1 MPAAIPTKPDLL
13 GYEGKTCVV
22 TGAASGMGGAT
33 ARILGELGAEVIGLD
48 IQKIDGPIA
57 RSIQVNLM
65 EEASI
70 DAAVAEIPDSVDR
83 LFNCAGLPGAPRF
96 EALDTTLVNFVGLR
110 HLTESLLPRIPSGGA
125 VASIT
130 SVAGMGYTKNLEKLH
145 ELLATASFGEGKA
158 WLEANSDVNNGY
170 LFSKQAIIA
179 YTYAR
184 AGELARREIRINCL
198 SPAPTDTPMM
208 PAFHDQI
215 SAEFMDE
222 HFQAPVGRNATPEEM
237 AEPLILLNS
246 DASRFVSGHNL
257 FVDYGYAAQTY
268 MGQRPALL

>member
-1 MPAAIPTKPDLL
+1 MTDIL

-33 ARILGELGAEVIGLD
+33 ARILVELGAEVIGLD
-48 IQKIDGPIA
+48 VQKIETPVA
-57 RSIQVNLM
+57 RSLEVNLM
-65 EEASI
+65 DEASI
-70 DAAVAEIPDSVDR
+70 DAAVAEIPDPVDR

-110 HLTESLLPRIPSGGA
+110 HLTESLLPCIPSGGA

-130 SVAGMGYTKNLEKLH
+130 SVAGMGYAKNLEKLK
-145 ELLATASFGEGKA
+145 ELLATASFAEGKA
-158 WLEANSDVNNGY
+158 WLESNRDINNGY

-179 YTYAR
+179 YTYSR
-184 AGELARREIRINCL
+184 AAELAKRKIRINCL

-208 PAFHDQI
+208 PAFHEQV
-215 SAEFMDE
+215 SADFMTE

-257 FVDYGYAAQTY
+257 FVDYGYTAQVY
-268 MGQRPALL
+268 MEQRPALL